1 MTEASD
7 PTLER
12 IRQVRHEI
20 SAEFDH
26 DPHKL
31 VEYYMR
37 LQERHADRLVRP
49 AQPSKSGKSVA

>member
-1 MTEASD
+1 MKEQAD
-7 PTLER
+7 PTLDR

-26 DPHKL
+26 DPQKL

-37 LQERHADRLVRP
+37 LQERHRDRLTRP
-49 AQPSKSGKSVA
+49 AEPALPGKSAA

>member
-1 MTEASD
+1 MTPEPD
-7 PTLER
+7 PTLDR

-26 DPHKL
+26 DPEKL

-37 LQERHADRLVRP
+37 LQEERRNRSSGAPP
-49 AQPSKSGKSVA
+49 ASTD

>member
-1 MTEASD
+1 MPREPD
-7 PTLER
+7 PTLDR

-26 DPHKL
+26 DPAKV

-37 LQERHADRLVRP
+37 LQEERRNRSSEAPPQSAD
-49 AQPSKSGKSVA
+49 

>member
-1 MTEASD
+1 MKETSD
-7 PTLER
+7 PTLDR

-26 DPHKL
+26 DPYKL

-37 LQERHADRLVRP
+37 LQERHGDRLVRP
-49 AQPSKSGKSVA
+49 AQQVNSDKSAA

>member
-1 MTEASD
+1 VTESSD

-12 IRQVRHEI
+12 IRRVRHEI
-20 SAEFDH
+20 SAEFNH

-37 LQERHADRLVRP
+37 LQERHGGRLVRP
-49 AQPSKSGKSVA
+49 ASPVPSNKSAE

>member
-1 MTEASD
+1 MTERSD
-7 PTLER
+7 PTLDR

-26 DPHKL
+26 DPQKL

-37 LQERHADRLVRP
+37 LQERHGDRLVRP
-49 AQPSKSGKSVA
+49 AQPVTSGKSAA

>member
-1 MTEASD
+1 MNERSD
-7 PTLER
+7 PTLDR

-26 DPHKL
+26 DPQKL
-31 VEYYMR
+31 VEYYMQ

-49 AQPSKSGKSVA
+49 AEPTEDKSAA